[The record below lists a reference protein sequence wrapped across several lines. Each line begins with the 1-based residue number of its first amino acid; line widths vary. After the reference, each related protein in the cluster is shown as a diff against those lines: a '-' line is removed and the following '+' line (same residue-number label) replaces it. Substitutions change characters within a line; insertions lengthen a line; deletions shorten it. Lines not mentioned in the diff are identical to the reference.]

1 MNSNHTRIFVASSE
15 LFSGFRV
22 NIDIRYINTLDDIVN
37 IFLNELRLVLKQNN
51 FESLFEKVIDKEF
64 HIHSHTLEDILTSN
78 PDNIFYVCNHCKDI
92 SQQI

>member
-1 MNSNHTRIFVASSE
+1 MSLNYERMFIASSE

-22 NIDIRYINTLDDIVN
+22 NIDIRYINTLDDIVK
-37 IFLNELRLVLKQNN
+37 IFLDELKLVLKQNN
-51 FESLFEKVIDKEF
+51 FEILLEKIIDSEF